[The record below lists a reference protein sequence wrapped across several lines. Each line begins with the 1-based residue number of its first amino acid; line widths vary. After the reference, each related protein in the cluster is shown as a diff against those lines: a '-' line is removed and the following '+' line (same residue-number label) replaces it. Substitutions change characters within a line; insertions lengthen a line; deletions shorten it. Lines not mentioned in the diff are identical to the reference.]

1 MIELMKQLCALPGPS
16 GCEDA
21 VREFVLEKV
30 KPFAD
35 EMKTDA
41 IGNIMVFRKG
51 KKALERPVVLCA
63 HMDEVGVIIKK
74 ITDDGMLKFGFV
86 GGVDPRVVIGRPVR
100 FGDVQGVIGIKA
112 VHLTT
117 AAERRTMP
125 KTKDLYIDIGAASKA
140 AAEDKVS
147 LGDYGVFDSAVVEFG
162 DGLIKAK
169 AIDDRVG
176 CAALLKLIEDEPPID
191 TWFCFTVQEEVG
203 LRGAASMAYA
213 LDPGFAMV
221 LEGTT
226 AADLAVQGVIGIKA
240 VHLTTAA
247 ERRTMPKTK
256 DLYIDI
262 GAASKAAAE
271 DKVSLGDYGVFDSAV
286 VEFGDGLI
294 KAKAI
299 DDRVGC
305 AALLKLIED
314 EPPIDTWFCFTVQ
327 EEVGLRGAASMA
339 YALDPGFAMVLEG
352 TTAADLAEVEG
363 GKAVCRVRGGVV
375 LPFMDGATI
384 YDAELFELLRNAC
397 DKRGIRWQ
405 TKTRVAGGTD
415 AGRIHKSRAGVR
427 VCAAAAPVR
436 YIHSPS
442 SVAAVADC
450 EAVLS
455 AARAFLEELGGDD
468 E

>member
-1 MIELMKQLCALPGPS
+1 MIELMKELCALPGPS

-21 VREFVLEKV
+21 VRAFVLKRV

-35 EMKTDA
+35 EIRTDA
-41 IGNIMVFRKG
+41 IGNVMVFRKG
-51 KKALERPVVLCA
+51 AKALDRPVALCA

-74 ITDDGMLKFGFV
+74 ITEDGMLKFGFV

-100 FGDVQGVIGIKA
+100 FGDVPGVIGIKA

-125 KTKDLYIDIGAASKA
+125 KTKNLYIDIGATSRA
-140 AAEDKVS
+140 AAEKLVS

-176 CAALLKLIEDEPPID
+176 CAALLRLLEDEPPVD
-191 TWFCFTVQEEVG
+191 TWFCFTVQEETG
-203 LRGAASMAYA
+203 LRGAASMA
-213 LDPGFAMV
+213 F
-221 LEGTT
+221 
-226 AADLAVQGVIGIKA
+226 
-240 VHLTTAA
+240 
-247 ERRTMPKTK
+247 
-256 DLYIDI
+256 
-262 GAASKAAAE
+262 
-271 DKVSLGDYGVFDSAV
+271 
-286 VEFGDGLI
+286 
-294 KAKAI
+294 
-299 DDRVGC
+299 
-305 AALLKLIED
+305 
-314 EPPIDTWFCFTVQ
+314 
-327 EEVGLRGAASMA
+327 
-339 YALDPGFAMVLEG
+339 ALDPGFAMVLEG

-363 GKAVCRVRGGVV
+363 ADAVCRVRGGVV

-384 YDAELFELLRNAC
+384 YDAELFELLRDAC
-397 DKRGIRWQ
+397 IRRGIPWQ

-415 AGRIHKSRAGVR
+415 AGRIHRSRAGVR

-442 SVAAVADC
+442 SVAAKADC
-450 EAVLS
+450 EAVLA

>member
-1 MIELMKQLCALPGPS
+1 MIELMKELCALPGPS

-21 VREFVLEKV
+21 VRAFVLKRV

-35 EMKTDA
+35 EIRTDA
-41 IGNIMVFRKG
+41 IGNVMVFRKG
-51 KKALERPVVLCA
+51 RKALDRPVAVCA

-74 ITDDGMLKFGFV
+74 ITEDGMLKFGFV

-100 FGDVQGVIGIKA
+100 FGDVPGVIGIKA

-125 KTKDLYIDIGAASKA
+125 KTKNLYIDIGATSRA
-140 AAEDKVS
+140 AAEKLVS

-176 CAALLKLIEDEPPID
+176 CAALLRLLEDEPPVD
-191 TWFCFTVQEEVG
+191 TWFCFTVQEETG
-203 LRGAASMAYA
+203 LRGAASMA
-213 LDPGFAMV
+213 F
-221 LEGTT
+221 
-226 AADLAVQGVIGIKA
+226 
-240 VHLTTAA
+240 
-247 ERRTMPKTK
+247 
-256 DLYIDI
+256 
-262 GAASKAAAE
+262 
-271 DKVSLGDYGVFDSAV
+271 
-286 VEFGDGLI
+286 
-294 KAKAI
+294 
-299 DDRVGC
+299 
-305 AALLKLIED
+305 
-314 EPPIDTWFCFTVQ
+314 
-327 EEVGLRGAASMA
+327 
-339 YALDPGFAMVLEG
+339 ALDPGFAMVLEG
-352 TTAADLAEVEG
+352 TTAADLAEVKG
-363 GKAVCRVRGGVV
+363 ADAVCRVRGGVV

-384 YDAELFELLRNAC
+384 YDAALFELLRDAC
-397 DKRGIRWQ
+397 TKCGIPWQ

-415 AGRIHKSRAGVR
+415 AGRIHRSRAGVR

-442 SVAAVADC
+442 SVAAKADC
-450 EAVLS
+450 EAVLA

>member
-1 MIELMKQLCALPGPS
+1 MIELMKELCALPGPS

-21 VREFVLEKV
+21 VRAFVLKRV

-35 EMKTDA
+35 EIRTDA
-41 IGNIMVFRKG
+41 IGNVMVFRKG
-51 KKALERPVVLCA
+51 AKALDRPVALCA

-74 ITDDGMLKFGFV
+74 ITEDGMLKFGFV

-100 FGDVQGVIGIKA
+100 FGDVPGVIGIKA

-125 KTKDLYIDIGAASKA
+125 KTKNLYIDIGATSRA
-140 AAEDKVS
+140 AAEKLVS

-176 CAALLKLIEDEPPID
+176 CAALLRLLEDEPPVD
-191 TWFCFTVQEEVG
+191 TWFCFTVQEETG
-203 LRGAASMAYA
+203 LRGAASMT
-213 LDPGFAMV
+213 F
-221 LEGTT
+221 
-226 AADLAVQGVIGIKA
+226 
-240 VHLTTAA
+240 
-247 ERRTMPKTK
+247 
-256 DLYIDI
+256 
-262 GAASKAAAE
+262 
-271 DKVSLGDYGVFDSAV
+271 
-286 VEFGDGLI
+286 
-294 KAKAI
+294 
-299 DDRVGC
+299 
-305 AALLKLIED
+305 
-314 EPPIDTWFCFTVQ
+314 
-327 EEVGLRGAASMA
+327 
-339 YALDPGFAMVLEG
+339 ALDPGFAMVLEG

-363 GKAVCRVRGGVV
+363 ADAVCRVRGGVV

-384 YDAELFELLRNAC
+384 YDAALFELLRDAC
-397 DKRGIRWQ
+397 TKRGIPWQ

-415 AGRIHKSRAGVR
+415 AGRIHRSRAGVR

-442 SVAAVADC
+442 SVAAKADC
-450 EAVLS
+450 EAVLA

>member
-1 MIELMKQLCALPGPS
+1 MIELMKELCALPGPS

-21 VREFVLEKV
+21 VRAFVLKRV

-35 EMKTDA
+35 EIRTDA
-41 IGNIMVFRKG
+41 IGNVMVFRKG
-51 KKALERPVVLCA
+51 AKALDRPVAVCA

-74 ITDDGMLKFGFV
+74 ITEDGMLKFGFV

-100 FGDVQGVIGIKA
+100 FGDVPGVIGIKA

-125 KTKDLYIDIGAASKA
+125 KTKNLYIDIGATSRA
-140 AAEDKVS
+140 AAEKLVS

-176 CAALLKLIEDEPPID
+176 CAALLRLLEDEPPVD
-191 TWFCFTVQEEVG
+191 TWFCFTVQEETG
-203 LRGAASMAYA
+203 LRGAASMA
-213 LDPGFAMV
+213 F
-221 LEGTT
+221 
-226 AADLAVQGVIGIKA
+226 
-240 VHLTTAA
+240 
-247 ERRTMPKTK
+247 
-256 DLYIDI
+256 
-262 GAASKAAAE
+262 
-271 DKVSLGDYGVFDSAV
+271 
-286 VEFGDGLI
+286 
-294 KAKAI
+294 
-299 DDRVGC
+299 
-305 AALLKLIED
+305 
-314 EPPIDTWFCFTVQ
+314 
-327 EEVGLRGAASMA
+327 
-339 YALDPGFAMVLEG
+339 ALDPGFAMVLEG
-352 TTAADLAEVEG
+352 TTAADLAEVKG
-363 GKAVCRVRGGVV
+363 ADAVCRVRGGVV

-384 YDAELFELLRNAC
+384 YDAALFELLRDAC
-397 DKRGIRWQ
+397 IKRGIPWQ

-415 AGRIHKSRAGVR
+415 AGRIHRSRAGVR

-442 SVAAVADC
+442 SVAAKADC
-450 EAVLS
+450 EAVLA

>member
-1 MIELMKQLCALPGPS
+1 
-16 GCEDA
+16 
-21 VREFVLEKV
+21 
-30 KPFAD
+30 
-35 EMKTDA
+35 
-41 IGNIMVFRKG
+41 
-51 KKALERPVVLCA
+51 
-63 HMDEVGVIIKK
+63 
-74 ITDDGMLKFGFV
+74 
-86 GGVDPRVVIGRPVR
+86 
-100 FGDVQGVIGIKA
+100 
-112 VHLTT
+112 
-117 AAERRTMP
+117 
-125 KTKDLYIDIGAASKA
+125 
-140 AAEDKVS
+140 
-147 LGDYGVFDSAVVEFG
+147 
-162 DGLIKAK
+162 
-169 AIDDRVG
+169 
-176 CAALLKLIEDEPPID
+176 
-191 TWFCFTVQEEVG
+191 
-203 LRGAASMAYA
+203 
-213 LDPGFAMV
+213 
-221 LEGTT
+221 
-226 AADLAVQGVIGIKA
+226 
-240 VHLTTAA
+240 
-247 ERRTMPKTK
+247 MPKTK

-442 SVAAVADC
+442 SVAAAADC

>member
-1 MIELMKQLCALPGPS
+1 MIELMKELCALPGPS

-21 VREFVLEKV
+21 VRAFVLKRV

-35 EMKTDA
+35 EIRTDA
-41 IGNIMVFRKG
+41 IGNVMVFRKG
-51 KKALERPVVLCA
+51 RKALDRPVALCA

-74 ITDDGMLKFGFV
+74 ITEDGMLKFGFV

-100 FGDVQGVIGIKA
+100 FGDVPGVIGIKA

-125 KTKDLYIDIGAASKA
+125 KTKNLYIDIGATSRA
-140 AAEDKVS
+140 AAEKLVS

-176 CAALLKLIEDEPPID
+176 CAALLKLIEDEPPVD
-191 TWFCFTVQEEVG
+191 TWFCFTVQEETG
-203 LRGAASMAYA
+203 LRGAASMA
-213 LDPGFAMV
+213 F
-221 LEGTT
+221 
-226 AADLAVQGVIGIKA
+226 
-240 VHLTTAA
+240 
-247 ERRTMPKTK
+247 
-256 DLYIDI
+256 
-262 GAASKAAAE
+262 
-271 DKVSLGDYGVFDSAV
+271 
-286 VEFGDGLI
+286 
-294 KAKAI
+294 
-299 DDRVGC
+299 
-305 AALLKLIED
+305 
-314 EPPIDTWFCFTVQ
+314 
-327 EEVGLRGAASMA
+327 
-339 YALDPGFAMVLEG
+339 ALDPGFAMVLEG
-352 TTAADLAEVEG
+352 TTAADLAEVKG
-363 GKAVCRVRGGVV
+363 ADAVCRVRGGVV

-384 YDAELFELLRNAC
+384 YDAALFELLRDAC
-397 DKRGIRWQ
+397 IRRGIPWQ

-415 AGRIHKSRAGVR
+415 AGRIHRSRAGVR

-442 SVAAVADC
+442 SVAAKADC
-450 EAVLS
+450 EAVLA

>member
-21 VREFVLEKV
+21 VREFALEKV

-176 CAALLKLIEDEPPID
+176 CAALLRLLEDEPPID
-191 TWFCFTVQEEVG
+191 TWFCFTVQEETG
-203 LRGAASMAYA
+203 LRGAASMA
-213 LDPGFAMV
+213 F
-221 LEGTT
+221 
-226 AADLAVQGVIGIKA
+226 
-240 VHLTTAA
+240 
-247 ERRTMPKTK
+247 
-256 DLYIDI
+256 
-262 GAASKAAAE
+262 
-271 DKVSLGDYGVFDSAV
+271 
-286 VEFGDGLI
+286 
-294 KAKAI
+294 
-299 DDRVGC
+299 
-305 AALLKLIED
+305 
-314 EPPIDTWFCFTVQ
+314 
-327 EEVGLRGAASMA
+327 
-339 YALDPGFAMVLEG
+339 ALDPGFAMVLEG

-363 GKAVCRVRGGVV
+363 ADAVCRVRGGVV

-384 YDAELFELLRNAC
+384 YDAALFELLRDAC
-397 DKRGIRWQ
+397 IRRGIPWQ

-415 AGRIHKSRAGVR
+415 AGRIHRSRAGVR

-442 SVAAVADC
+442 SVAAKADC
-450 EAVLS
+450 EAVLA

>member
-1 MIELMKQLCALPGPS
+1 MIELMKELCALPGPS

-21 VREFVLEKV
+21 VREFVLKKV

-35 EMKTDA
+35 EIRTDA
-41 IGNIMVFRKG
+41 IGNVMVFRRG
-51 KKALERPVVLCA
+51 RKALDRPVVVCA

-100 FGDVQGVIGIKA
+100 FGDVPGVIGIKA

-125 KTKDLYIDIGAASKA
+125 KTKDLYIDIGASSRA
-140 AAEDKVS
+140 AAEKLVS
-147 LGDYGVFDSAVVEFG
+147 LGDYGVFDSRVVEFG
-162 DGLIKAK
+162 DGLIKSK

-203 LRGAASMAYA
+203 LRGAASMAFA

-226 AADLAVQGVIGIKA
+226 AADLTEVK
-240 VHLTTAA
+240 
-247 ERRTMPKTK
+247 
-256 DLYIDI
+256 
-262 GAASKAAAE
+262 GA
-271 DKVSLGDYGVFDSAV
+271 D
-286 VEFGDGLI
+286 
-294 KAKAI
+294 
-299 DDRVGC
+299 
-305 AALLKLIED
+305 
-314 EPPIDTWFCFTVQ
+314 
-327 EEVGLRGAASMA
+327 
-339 YALDPGFAMVLEG
+339 
-352 TTAADLAEVEG
+352 
-363 GKAVCRVRGGVV
+363 AVCRVRGGVV

-384 YDAELFELLRNAC
+384 YDAALFELLRDAC
-397 DKRGIRWQ
+397 IKRGIPWQ

-442 SVAAVADC
+442 SVAAKADC
-450 EAVLS
+450 EAVLA

>member
-1 MIELMKQLCALPGPS
+1 MIELMKELCALPGPS

-21 VREFVLEKV
+21 VRAFVLKRV

-35 EMKTDA
+35 EIRTDA
-41 IGNIMVFRKG
+41 IGNVMVFRKG
-51 KKALERPVVLCA
+51 RKALDRPVAVCA

-74 ITDDGMLKFGFV
+74 ITEDGMLKFGFV

-100 FGDVQGVIGIKA
+100 FGDVPGVIGIKA

-125 KTKDLYIDIGAASKA
+125 KTKNLYIDIGATSRA
-140 AAEDKVS
+140 AAEKLVS

-176 CAALLKLIEDEPPID
+176 CAALLRLLEDEPPVD
-191 TWFCFTVQEEVG
+191 TWFCFTVQEETG
-203 LRGAASMAYA
+203 LRGAASMA
-213 LDPGFAMV
+213 F
-221 LEGTT
+221 
-226 AADLAVQGVIGIKA
+226 
-240 VHLTTAA
+240 
-247 ERRTMPKTK
+247 
-256 DLYIDI
+256 
-262 GAASKAAAE
+262 
-271 DKVSLGDYGVFDSAV
+271 
-286 VEFGDGLI
+286 
-294 KAKAI
+294 
-299 DDRVGC
+299 
-305 AALLKLIED
+305 
-314 EPPIDTWFCFTVQ
+314 
-327 EEVGLRGAASMA
+327 
-339 YALDPGFAMVLEG
+339 ALDPGFAMVLEG
-352 TTAADLAEVEG
+352 TTAADLAEVKG
-363 GKAVCRVRGGVV
+363 ADAVCRVRGGVV

-384 YDAELFELLRNAC
+384 YDAALFELLRDAC
-397 DKRGIRWQ
+397 IRRGIPWQ

-415 AGRIHKSRAGVR
+415 AGRIHRSRAGVR

-442 SVAAVADC
+442 SVAAKADC
-450 EAVLS
+450 EAVLA

>member
-1 MIELMKQLCALPGPS
+1 MIELMKELCALPGPS

-21 VREFVLEKV
+21 VRAFVLKKV

-35 EMKTDA
+35 EIRTDA
-41 IGNIMVFRKG
+41 IGNVMVFRNG
-51 KKALERPVVLCA
+51 RKALDRPVAVCA

-74 ITDDGMLKFGFV
+74 ITEDGMLKFGFV

-100 FGDVQGVIGIKA
+100 FGDVPGVIGIKA

-125 KTKDLYIDIGAASKA
+125 KTKNLYIDIGATSRA
-140 AAEDKVS
+140 AAEKLVS

-176 CAALLKLIEDEPPID
+176 CAALLRLLEDEPPVD
-191 TWFCFTVQEEVG
+191 TWFCFTVQEETG
-203 LRGAASMAYA
+203 LRGAASMA
-213 LDPGFAMV
+213 F
-221 LEGTT
+221 
-226 AADLAVQGVIGIKA
+226 
-240 VHLTTAA
+240 
-247 ERRTMPKTK
+247 
-256 DLYIDI
+256 
-262 GAASKAAAE
+262 
-271 DKVSLGDYGVFDSAV
+271 
-286 VEFGDGLI
+286 
-294 KAKAI
+294 
-299 DDRVGC
+299 
-305 AALLKLIED
+305 
-314 EPPIDTWFCFTVQ
+314 
-327 EEVGLRGAASMA
+327 
-339 YALDPGFAMVLEG
+339 ALDPGFAMVLEG

-363 GKAVCRVRGGVV
+363 ADAVCRVRGGVV

-384 YDAELFELLRNAC
+384 YDAALFELLRDAC
-397 DKRGIRWQ
+397 IRRGIPWQ

-415 AGRIHKSRAGVR
+415 AGRIHRSRTGVR

-442 SVAAVADC
+442 SVAAKADC
-450 EAVLS
+450 EAVLA

>member
-1 MIELMKQLCALPGPS
+1 MIELMKELCALPGPS

-21 VREFVLEKV
+21 VRAFVLKRV

-35 EMKTDA
+35 EIRTDA
-41 IGNIMVFRKG
+41 IGNVMVFRKG
-51 KKALERPVVLCA
+51 AKALDRPVALCA

-74 ITDDGMLKFGFV
+74 ITEDGMLKFGFV

-100 FGDVQGVIGIKA
+100 FGDVPGVIGIKA

-125 KTKDLYIDIGAASKA
+125 KTKNLYIDIGATSRA
-140 AAEDKVS
+140 AAEKLVS

-176 CAALLKLIEDEPPID
+176 CAALLRLLEDKPPVD
-191 TWFCFTVQEEVG
+191 TWFCFTVQEETG
-203 LRGAASMAYA
+203 LRGAASMA
-213 LDPGFAMV
+213 F
-221 LEGTT
+221 
-226 AADLAVQGVIGIKA
+226 
-240 VHLTTAA
+240 
-247 ERRTMPKTK
+247 
-256 DLYIDI
+256 
-262 GAASKAAAE
+262 
-271 DKVSLGDYGVFDSAV
+271 
-286 VEFGDGLI
+286 
-294 KAKAI
+294 
-299 DDRVGC
+299 
-305 AALLKLIED
+305 
-314 EPPIDTWFCFTVQ
+314 
-327 EEVGLRGAASMA
+327 
-339 YALDPGFAMVLEG
+339 ALDPGFAMVLEG
-352 TTAADLAEVEG
+352 TTAADLAEVKG
-363 GKAVCRVRGGVV
+363 ADAVCRVRGGVV

-384 YDAELFELLRNAC
+384 YDAALFELLRDAC
-397 DKRGIRWQ
+397 TKRGIPWQ

-415 AGRIHKSRAGVR
+415 AGRIHRSRAGVR

-442 SVAAVADC
+442 SVAAKADC
-450 EAVLS
+450 EAVLA

>member
-1 MIELMKQLCALPGPS
+1 MIERMKQLCALPGPS

-21 VREFVLEKV
+21 VRAFVLEKV

-35 EMKTDA
+35 EIKTDA
-41 IGNIMVFRKG
+41 IGNVMVFRKG

-125 KTKDLYIDIGAASKA
+125 KTKDLYIDIGASSKA
-140 AAEDKVS
+140 AAEKLVS

-176 CAALLKLIEDEPPID
+176 CAALLKLIEEELPID
-191 TWFCFTVQEEVG
+191 TWFCFTVQEETG
-203 LRGAASMAYA
+203 LRGAASMA
-213 LDPGFAMV
+213 F
-221 LEGTT
+221 
-226 AADLAVQGVIGIKA
+226 
-240 VHLTTAA
+240 
-247 ERRTMPKTK
+247 
-256 DLYIDI
+256 
-262 GAASKAAAE
+262 
-271 DKVSLGDYGVFDSAV
+271 
-286 VEFGDGLI
+286 
-294 KAKAI
+294 
-299 DDRVGC
+299 
-305 AALLKLIED
+305 
-314 EPPIDTWFCFTVQ
+314 
-327 EEVGLRGAASMA
+327 
-339 YALDPGFAMVLEG
+339 ALDPGFAMVLEG

-363 GKAVCRVRGGVV
+363 ADAVCRVRGGVV

-384 YDAELFELLRNAC
+384 YDAALFELLRDAC
-397 DKRGIRWQ
+397 IKRGIPWQ

-415 AGRIHKSRAGVR
+415 AGRIHRSRAGVR

-442 SVAAVADC
+442 SVAAKADC
-450 EAVLS
+450 EAVLA

>member
-1 MIELMKQLCALPGPS
+1 MIELMKKLCALPGPS

-21 VREFVLEKV
+21 VRAFVLKRV

-35 EMKTDA
+35 EIWTDA
-41 IGNIMVFRKG
+41 IGNVMVFRKG
-51 KKALERPVVLCA
+51 RKALDRPVAVCA

-74 ITDDGMLKFGFV
+74 ITEDGMLKFGFV

-100 FGDVQGVIGIKA
+100 FGDVPGVIGIKA

-125 KTKDLYIDIGAASKA
+125 KTKNLYIDIGATSRA
-140 AAEDKVS
+140 AAEKLVS

-176 CAALLKLIEDEPPID
+176 CAALLRLLEDEPPVD
-191 TWFCFTVQEEVG
+191 TWFCFTVQEETG
-203 LRGAASMAYA
+203 LRGAASMA
-213 LDPGFAMV
+213 F
-221 LEGTT
+221 
-226 AADLAVQGVIGIKA
+226 
-240 VHLTTAA
+240 
-247 ERRTMPKTK
+247 
-256 DLYIDI
+256 
-262 GAASKAAAE
+262 
-271 DKVSLGDYGVFDSAV
+271 
-286 VEFGDGLI
+286 
-294 KAKAI
+294 
-299 DDRVGC
+299 
-305 AALLKLIED
+305 
-314 EPPIDTWFCFTVQ
+314 
-327 EEVGLRGAASMA
+327 
-339 YALDPGFAMVLEG
+339 ALDPGFAMVLEG
-352 TTAADLAEVEG
+352 TTAADLAEVKG
-363 GKAVCRVRGGVV
+363 ADAVCRVRGGVV

-384 YDAELFELLRNAC
+384 YDAALFELLRDAC
-397 DKRGIRWQ
+397 IKRGIPWQ

-415 AGRIHKSRAGVR
+415 AGRIYRSRAGVR

-442 SVAAVADC
+442 SVAAKADC
-450 EAVLS
+450 EAVLA